1 VVNGSKTFI
10 TSGTRADFITAAV
23 RTGGPSHGGVSLLV
37 IERDTPLHEYAQGTW
52 GPVEADKLAEDV
64 GGWHNP
70 EA

>member
-1 VVNGSKTFI
+1 VREDAVE
-10 TSGTRADFITAAV
+10 AAWAAV
-23 RTGGPSHGGVSLLV
+23 DSV